1 MSEALA
7 ERKVL
12 ADIVEATDTIVQML
26 DLQGRWMAFNRAAPA
41 RRCAGSTA
49 SSRGSGTACSTPWP
63 TCPSSRRRCE
73 ALWQRALDGEE
84 FVEVG
89 EFGDPA
95 RERRT
100 YEIKFNT
107 LRGRDGAPSAPIS
120 S

>member
-1 MSEALA
+1 M
-7 ERKVL
+7 L

-26 DLQGRWMAFNRAAPA
+26 DLQGRWMAFNRAA
-41 RRCAGSTA
+41 RR
-49 SSRGSGTACSTPWP
+49 R
-63 TCPSSRRRCE
+63 SRRVYGVE
-73 ALWQRALDGEE
+73 PQVGHSLFDALAHVPAEQAAVKAFWQRALDGEA
-84 FVEVG
+84 FVQVA